1 MSSELEQDTRS
12 SKKRSKRKSIKWFI
26 LIPFFLLVFGG
37 VGYGS
42 FIYNK
47 AKAVVSD
54 AYAKIDKSS
63 KGTKKWNL

>member
-1 MSSELEQDTRS
+1 MSSELEQNTRS

-26 LIPFFLLVFGG
+26 LIPFFLLIFGG

-42 FIYNK
+42 LIYNK

-54 AYAKIDKSS
+54 A
-63 KGTKKWNL
+63 